1 MKVRLIDY
9 AIAFGIILCLNF
21 FLPRMLPGDPLT
33 AIYGQ
38 EALLQMPA
46 EMQAELVQEFG
57 LDRPLWRQFTLYLWR
72 LVRGDLGYS
81 FYRRSPV
88 LEVVMNHLPWTL
100 LLVGSAYVLATT
112 LGLVLGIESGWRR
125 GSRLDRGL
133 VAGLM
138 SLSGFPGFFVGG
150 LLLLLFG
157 VTLGWFPL
165 QGARTVHSGV
175 GGLVLVSDVLHHLA
189 LPLSTLVLVFLP
201 GFYFLSRN
209 SMIRTVGE
217 PYVLT
222 AKAKGLSDRGVRY
235 RHAARNAMLPVV
247 TSAGVMLAAR
257 VVTGA
262 LFVEIVFSYP
272 GMGTLIR
279 EALSTRDYPVLQGA
293 LLVTAALVLITNL
306 GLELL
311 YRVIDPRV

>member
-1 MKVRLIDY
+1 MKVRLTDY
-9 AIAFGIILCLNF
+9 VIAFGIILCLNF

-38 EALLQMPA
+38 EALLQMSA
-46 EMQAELVQEFG
+46 ETQAELAQKFG
-57 LDRPLWRQFTLYLWR
+57 LDRPIWEQFGLYLWR
-72 LVRGDLGYS
+72 LARGDLGYS
-81 FYRRSPV
+81 FYRRAPV
-88 LEVVMNHLPWTL
+88 LDVVMNHLPWTL
-100 LLVGSAYVLATT
+100 LLTGSAFILATT
-112 LGLVLGIESGWRR
+112 LGALLGVESGWRR

-133 VAGLM
+133 LAGLM
-138 SLSGFPGFFVGG
+138 SLSGFPSFFIGV

-165 QGARTVHSGV
+165 QGARTAYSGL
-175 GGLVLVSDVLHHLA
+175 GGLALAGDVLHHLA
-189 LPLSTLVLVFLP
+189 LPLASLVLVFLP
-201 GFYFLSRN
+201 GAYFLSRN
-209 SMIRTVGE
+209 SMVRTMSE

-247 TSAGVMLAAR
+247 TSAGIMLAAR

-293 LLVTAALVLITNL
+293 LLVTAALVLTTNFVL
-306 GLELL
+306 DLF
-311 YRVIDPRV
+311 YRVLDPRI